1 MTITATATA
10 TIIAPTVQGR
20 TQLQLL
26 EDTVLVG
33 VLADEIGIIVEG
45 EFGALEEHTT
55 TGE

>member
-33 VLADEIGIIVEG
+33 VLANITMIIII
-45 EFGALEEHTT
+45 HHRI
-55 TGE
+55 